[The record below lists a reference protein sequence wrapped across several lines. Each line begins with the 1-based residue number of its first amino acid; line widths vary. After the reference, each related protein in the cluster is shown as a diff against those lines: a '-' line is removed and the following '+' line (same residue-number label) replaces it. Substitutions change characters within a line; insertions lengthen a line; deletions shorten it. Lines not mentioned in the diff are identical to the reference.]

1 MPAAAAGDGGGKGAA
16 AGSTG
21 TPPARKSTL
30 TRSVTGRPE
39 APSRRLVP
47 ADDDLRRLESMLTH
61 PGSPFRNLDA
71 RSIAQLAQSFEL
83 FEYTPGDIIMQKGV
97 MGRHL
102 YLLDHGGVELFNVKY
117 GQKPV
122 LVTTI
127 DVDKDKPD
135 LVLGKFNSRMFG
147 LTSLR
152 LAVPQPLGARVAL
165 GTTPAR
171 VWRMSADAYDIT
183 LQNRESLKDLFD
195 KHASLARTTAVGAAA
210 ISKHHRKD
218 PRLMKIMTQADF
230 LRAMR
235 DQGGSDLSAADSTRD
250 LDTERSLKMLFSV
263 ADGGMNNPNDG
274 LTFSEFAALFDL
286 LEHQYAAYDI
296 AFRSFDHDRSGS
308 VTARE
313 IIAQL
318 GKKANRVAVKRKKS
332 MRRRASMA
340 AARAS
345 SSAGAGASAAAATN
359 PSSPASSDFVEE
371 EDGDIH
377 LAFDFNSD
385 SDMLRRY
392 MGKNVKSANG
402 KGKGTGGD
410 ELSLNFGEFSEFF
423 FDLRTEI
430 AAQAFEAAARPE
442 DNTVSFEEAV
452 YLINILAPAH
462 FKQFMQKNITQ
473 LLAMYG
479 DGRVSY
485 PTFCAYATI
494 LEKHPYIS
502 AALVRRCRQMGG
514 RKITRAEFSSAPM
527 VEGFD
532 MTVGEVLSPLQ
543 FQVFWDVMS
552 RARGNLIGPEDL
564 LTNIKWRGTM
574 NDIQDEQL
582 DAIVRGDKAN
592 ADAGDEGTFMDGV
605 VHFFKEF
612 FEHFA
617 LGAVAGGI
625 GAAAVYPIDLGKTR
639 LQNQVIKAGETP
651 MYKGTIDAMVKVFKS
666 EGPIGLYRGLFPQL
680 AGVAPEKAIK
690 LTVNDMLRGW
700 FAKGS
705 DDGSIS
711 IPLEILAGGG
721 GGCAQ
726 VSPSNMVAVV
736 VRRVVFSCARYLC
749 CIACTPRTFH

>member
-1 MPAAAAGDGGGKGAA
+1 MPADSSGASNTA
-16 AGSTG
+16 SGNATD
-21 TPPARKSTL
+21 PARKSTL
-30 TRSVTGRPE
+30 TRTVTGRPE
-39 APSRRLVP
+39 APSRKLVP
-47 ADDDLRRLESMLTH
+47 SDDDLRRLETMLTH
-61 PGSPFRNLDA
+61 AGSPFRNLDA

-83 FEYTPGDIIMQKGV
+83 FEYKPGDIIMQKGV

-135 LVLGKFNSRMFG
+135 LILGKFNSRMFG

-165 GTTPAR
+165 GSEPAR

-195 KHASLARTTAVGAAA
+195 KHASLTRTDAKGAAA
-210 ISKHHRKD
+210 ISKHHRND

-235 DQGGSDLSAADSTRD
+235 DHEEGDPSTDSAHE

-318 GKKANRVAVKRKKS
+318 GKTANRSAVKRRES
-332 MRRRASMA
+332 MRRRTATA
-340 AARAS
+340 A
-345 SSAGAGASAAAATN
+345 AGASPSPPSSTSFSAATDIS
-359 PSSPASSDFVEE
+359 PSASSNFVEE
-371 EDGDIH
+371 DDGDIN
-377 LAFDFNSD
+377 LGFDFNSD

-392 MGKNVKSANG
+392 MGKKIQG
-402 KGKGTGGD
+402 DKGKGN

-423 FDLRTEI
+423 FDLRKEI

-452 YLINILAPAH
+452 YLINILAPSY
-462 FKQFMQKNITQ
+462 FKHFMQKNITQ

-514 RKITRAEFSSAPM
+514 RKITRAEFSSAAM

-532 MTVGEVLSPLQ
+532 ATVGEVLSPLQ

-564 LTNIKWRGTM
+564 LTNIKWNGTM
-574 NDIQDEQL
+574 DDIQDEQL
-582 DAIVRGDKAN
+582 DAIVRGGREDDKT
-592 ADAGDEGTFMDGV
+592 DGSSSLMDGV
-605 VHFFKEF
+605 MHFLKEF

-651 MYKGTIDAMVKVFKS
+651 MYKGTIDAMTKVFKS

-690 LTVNDMLRGW
+690 PTVNDMLRGW

-705 DDGSIS
+705 DDGQIS

-726 VSPSNMVAVV
+726 VSSLEFISVV
-736 VRRVVFSCARYLC
+736 VFM
-749 CIACTPRTFH
+749 